1 MKLEAFW
8 VDWRGILG
16 IEINY
21 LTFIFVLLTFFFI
34 LNLEL

>member
-8 VDWRGILG
+8 VDWRGIIG
-16 IEINY
+16 IEINN
-21 LTFIFVLLTFFFI
+21 LTFVFVLLTFFFI